1 MDFNLTMGSL
11 SAEQNFKPL
20 DDTKVYDV
28 LILGGGPAGLT
39 AAVYCMRKG
48 VNTGIL
54 VKDIGGQVAE
64 TSTIENYLGF
74 RIITGMEL
82 VEKFKEQVLQFGIDF
97 EEGAEVV
104 KVEDGNEKKV
114 HLVDGRVFKSRTVI
128 ITTGKR
134 WKRLNVPGEDKLAGR
149 GVAYC
154 ATCDAPLYAGKK
166 TVVVGGGNSAVEAA
180 IDLAKITNHV
190 TMVQFLDA
198 LTADKILVDALSRF
212 DNVDILY
219 EHEAV
224 SINGDSAVESVT
236 VRDRKSGEEDIIE
249 ADGIFIEIGLEPN
262 TEMVKGLLEMNEYNE
277 ILVDSA
283 CLTSVPGIFA
293 AGDVTTVP
301 FKQIIIA
308 GGEGSKAALAAC
320 EYLLRGAGV
329 S

>member
-1 MDFNLTMGSL
+1 MDFNLTMGSMT
-11 SAEQNFKPL
+11 AEENFQPL
-20 DDTKVYDV
+20 DENKLYDV

-39 AAVYCMRKG
+39 AAVYCIRKG
-48 VNTGIL
+48 VDTGII

-82 VEKFKEQVLQFGIDF
+82 ADKFKEQVVQFGIDY
-97 EEGAEVV
+97 EEGPEVV
-104 KVEDGNEKKV
+104 KVEDGPEKKV
-114 HLVDGRVFKSRTVI
+114 HLTDGRTFRSRTI
-128 ITTGKR
+128 IVATGKR
-134 WKRLNVPGEDKLAGR
+134 WKRLNITGEDTFAGR

-180 IDLAKITNHV
+180 IDLAKISTHV
-190 TMVQFLDA
+190 TMVQFLEA

-212 DNVDILY
+212 KNVEIRY

-224 SINGDSAVESVT
+224 AINGEKNVESVT
-236 VRDRKSGEEDIIE
+236 VRDRKTGREDTIE
-249 ADGIFIEIGLEPN
+249 TDGVFIEIGLEPN
-262 TEMVKGLLEMNEYNE
+262 TEMVKDLLELNKFNE

-320 EYLLRGAGV
+320 EYLLRV
-329 S
+329 VEEQ